1 MECWK
6 MQKNQEQKM
15 SEKEREQAAS
25 AIGELTRQILDVNT
39 ENNRLRAENKHILR
53 MGVICLEILP
63 IGGMKC
69 EKLFSEF
76 TQFAEKMHSMHGDEH
91 LKATFVQETSTGM
104 HDEIVPE
111 MFG

>member
-6 MQKNQEQKM
+6 MQKK
-15 SEKEREQAAS
+15 KEMMTEIETEQAAS
-25 AIGELTRQILDVNT
+25 AIGELTRQVLDVNT
-39 ENNRLRAENKHILR
+39 ENNRLRSENKHILR
-53 MGVICLEILP
+53 MGVVCLEILP
-63 IGGMKC
+63 VGGMNC

-76 TQFAEKMHSMHGDEH
+76 TLFAEKLHSMHGDEH
-91 LKATFVQETSTGM
+91 LKATFVQESSTGM

>member
-6 MQKNQEQKM
+6 MQKKQEQM
-15 SEKEREQAAS
+15 MNEIERDQAAK
-25 AIGELTRQILDVNT
+25 AIGELTRQVLDVNT

-53 MGVICLEILP
+53 MGVVCLEILP
-63 IGGMKC
+63 IGGITC
-69 EKLFSEF
+69 EKLFNEF
-76 TQFAEKMHSMHGDEH
+76 TQFAEKLHSMHGDEH
-91 LKATFVQETSTGM
+91 LKATFVQETSTEM